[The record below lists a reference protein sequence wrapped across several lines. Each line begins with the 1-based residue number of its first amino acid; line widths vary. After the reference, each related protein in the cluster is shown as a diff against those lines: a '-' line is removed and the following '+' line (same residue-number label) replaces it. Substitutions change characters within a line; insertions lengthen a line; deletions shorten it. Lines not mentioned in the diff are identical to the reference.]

1 MLYAVLAAIVPQA
14 LCNVAACES
23 LRTLDMPER
32 LNVQLK
38 VGQSV
43 PSFCYWRA
51 PSAGFLLYE
60 KGSDENLSRYPLL

>member
-1 MLYAVLAAIVPQA
+1 
-14 LCNVAACES
+14 
-23 LRTLDMPER
+23 MPER